1 MSKPVFF
8 LFALI
13 LLGMMSFTF
22 YRGASS
28 GNSDDV
34 EIPGH
39 VQKIID
45 SKCFDCHSQSSKSLK
60 AKTKLKF
67 DELSE
72 LSKAKLVGKLVDI
85 ADEVEEGEMPPKSFL
100 KKNPDKALS
109 DEESK
114 ALVEWAKKAS
124 DELMK

>member
-1 MSKPVFF
+1 MKK
-8 LFALI
+8 LI
-13 LLGMMSFTF
+13 FILSILPLAGIMSFTM
-22 YRGASS
+22 YSASIQ
-28 GNSDDV
+28 NSDDV

-45 SKCFDCHSQSSKSLK
+45 SKCFDCHSKSSKSLK

-85 ADEVEEGEMPPKSFL
+85 TDEVEEGEMPPKSFL

>member
-1 MSKPVFF
+1 MKK
-8 LFALI
+8 LI
-13 LLGMMSFTF
+13 FIAVILPLAGIMSFTK
-22 YRGASS
+22 YNSS
-28 GNSDDV
+28 VRNPDGV

-45 SKCFDCHSQSSKSLK
+45 SKCLDCHSTSSKSLK

-67 DELSE
+67 DELSD

-85 ADEVEEGEMPPKSFL
+85 ADELEEGDMPPKSFL

-109 DEESK
+109 DEETK
-114 ALVEWAKKAS
+114 ALVNWAKKAS
-124 DELMK
+124 DELMQ